1 MTHLAID
8 NLTFAYTPRQTTLKD
23 VTLKIPTDSWTLFYG
38 ASGSGKST
46 LMRLLAGLLPKYG
59 GKILQGKLQLPDGLT
74 AAMMFQDPGMQFALD
89 TPQHELEF
97 ALENLQLPSSE
108 MPARIEH
115 ALKFCG
121 IEHLRDRQL
130 TTMSGGEQQRAALA
144 VLVAM
149 DTDILLLDEPFA
161 SIDNHNRSLLIHQL
175 TLLQEKYHKTIIVAD
190 HDLHGYRGLAK
201 QIIHFENQHAQ
212 LLDAAASDALLKSA
226 DQLAATVHHVKLPT
240 ASDQP
245 ILTLKNVVIEHGN
258 EKLITANDFSFFK
271 NRTTL
276 LTGATG
282 TGKSSLFKAI
292 THLAS
297 YQGIISYDGKDS
309 QKIKPHR
316 YAQQVGYVFQH
327 AVDQFLSVTVKEE
340 LALSLKKGQ
349 NPYFDDE
356 HLTAALRLLGLSK
369 LQDRV
374 VYSLSGGQ
382 QKKLQLLLM
391 LMMGQPV
398 LLLDEP
404 FSGLDLHSLHNVVD
418 LIKAS
423 QEVYPQTMII
433 ISHQLEG
440 LEKLIDRHV
449 KLADGRLSYREEF

>member
-1 MTHLAID
+1 MNQLAID

-23 VTLKIPTDSWTLFYG
+23 VTLRIPTDSWTLFYG

-46 LMRLLAGLLPKYG
+46 LLRLLAGLLPKYG

-97 ALENLQLPSSE
+97 ALENLQLPADE
-108 MPARIEH
+108 MPERIEH

-121 IEHLRDRQL
+121 IEHLRDRRL
-130 TTMSGGEQQRAALA
+130 TTLSGGEQQRAALA

-149 DTDILLLDEPFA
+149 DADILLLDEPFA
-161 SIDNHNRSLLIHQL
+161 SIDNHNRALLISQL
-175 TLLQEKYHKTIIVAD
+175 TLLQQKYHKTIIVAD
-190 HDLHGYRGLAK
+190 HDLHGYHGLAK
-201 QIIHFENQHAQ
+201 QIIQFKDQHAQ
-212 LLDAAASDALLKSA
+212 QLSAIASEQLLKDA
-226 DQLAATVHHVKLPT
+226 DQMAAEIHHVSLP
-240 ASDQP
+240 SHDDQP
-245 ILTLKNVVIEHGN
+245 IITLNNLIIEHGDK
-258 EKLITANDFSFFK
+258 KLIAADDFSFFK
-271 NRTTL
+271 NKTTL

-292 THLAS
+292 THLAD
-297 YQGIISYDGKDS
+297 YQGMIAYNGQDS

-340 LALSLKKGQ
+340 LELSIKKGK
-349 NPYFDDE
+349 NPWFDHD
-356 HLTAALRLLGLSK
+356 HLNEALKLLK
-369 LQDRV
+369 LNDMQERV

-404 FSGLDLHSLHNVVD
+404 FSGLDHDSVKRVVQ
-418 LIKAS
+418 LIKNCQKAES
-423 QEVYPQTMII
+423 QTLII

-440 LEKLIDRHV
+440 LERLIDLHV

>member
-1 MTHLAID
+1 MNHLAID
-8 NLTFAYTPRQTTLKD
+8 NLTFAYTPKHPTLKD
-23 VTLKIPTDSWTLFYG
+23 VALRIPVDSWTLFYG

-59 GKILQGKLQLPDGLT
+59 GRILQGNIELPNGLT
-74 AAMMFQDPGMQFALD
+74 VAMMFQDPGMQFALD

-97 ALENLQLPSSE
+97 ALENLQLPANE

-130 TTMSGGEQQRAALA
+130 ATMSGGEQQRAALA

-161 SIDNHNRSLLIHQL
+161 SIDNHNRTLLIQQL
-175 TLLQEKYHKTIIVAD
+175 TLLQQKYHKTIIVAD

-201 QIIHFENQHAQ
+201 QIIHFENQRAQ
-212 LLDAAASDALLKSA
+212 VLDTAASDALLQSA

-245 ILTLKNVVIEHGN
+245 ILTLKKVVIEHGDQ
-258 EKLITANDFSFFK
+258 KLIMANDFSFFK
-271 NRTTL
+271 NQATL

-292 THLAS
+292 THLAA
-297 YQGIISYDGKDS
+297 YQGTIVYNE
-309 QKIKPHR
+309 KIKPRR

-340 LALSLKKGQ
+340 LALSLKKGR
-349 NPYFDDE
+349 NPYFDED
-356 HLTAALRLLGLSK
+356 HLAAALKLLDLNK

-423 QEVYPQTMII
+423 QKVYPQTMII

-449 KLADGRLSYREEF
+449 KLADCQLSYREEF